1 MSRWK
6 ALGMVAFM
14 AAVVGVMGYRSNQP
28 EGFETKRESGSARDL
43 VVEFLTS
50 LAQEHPFLLLASAV
64 IGFMWLGR
72 SALHELRLFVQHATK
87 EVREFRLEVH
97 EGATDLRA
105 LWQAFQLRPQNER
118 PKVPVD
124 DT

>member
-1 MSRWK
+1 MSH
-6 ALGMVAFM
+6 AH
-14 AAVVGVMGYRSNQP
+14 RSD
-28 EGFETKRESGSARDL
+28 KHS
-43 VVEFLTS
+43 TS
-50 LAQEHPFLLLASAV
+50 PAHEHPFLLLASAA

-105 LWQAFQLRPQNER
+105 LWQAFQLRSQDER
-118 PKVPVD
+118 PKVPID